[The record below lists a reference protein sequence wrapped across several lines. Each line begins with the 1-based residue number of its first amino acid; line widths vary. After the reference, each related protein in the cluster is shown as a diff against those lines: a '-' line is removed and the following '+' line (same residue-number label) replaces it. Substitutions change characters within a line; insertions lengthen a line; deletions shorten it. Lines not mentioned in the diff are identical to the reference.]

1 VTPADR
7 VWLIERVR
15 AATRS
20 RRELG
25 TCDATDPTDCRYCE
39 EQEGEEQRLLLDA
52 LDEAEATLTTA
63 QETLRKIAENAESW
77 LRVIAAVARAAAGG
91 DETA

>member
-1 VTPADR
+1 
-7 VWLIERVR
+7 
-15 AATRS
+15 
-20 RRELG
+20 
-25 TCDATDPTDCRYCE
+25 
-39 EQEGEEQRLLLDA
+39 LLLDA